1 MLIRSCFCVL
11 NSVKILFIKGN
22 YRHFLSSS
30 IVNHNKMCYWYS
42 DQLNS
47 FFSSWISRLKSIKL
61 SSPAFLGTCS
71 GKCFCIRQNLS
82 CTDISSK
89 IGPCHVVIK
98 KTGWT
103 MDYIIL
109 VIRALIK
116 GIMKKYSILKLTIH
130 MFWIQF
136 KFFTYENRI

>member
-1 MLIRSCFCVL
+1 MLIHSCFCVL
-11 NSVKILFIKGN
+11 NSVKMLFIKGN
-22 YRHFLSSS
+22 YRHFLLSS

-42 DQLNS
+42 DQLIELL
-47 FFSSWISRLKSIKL
+47 FFHHGLKSIKL
-61 SSPAFLGTCS
+61 PSPAFLGTCS
-71 GKCFCIRQNLS
+71 GQCFCIRQNLS

-98 KTGWT
+98 RAGWT

-109 VIRALIK
+109 VIRASIK
-116 GIMKKYSILKLTIH
+116 DIMKKYSILKLTIH
-130 MFWIQF
+130 IFWIQL